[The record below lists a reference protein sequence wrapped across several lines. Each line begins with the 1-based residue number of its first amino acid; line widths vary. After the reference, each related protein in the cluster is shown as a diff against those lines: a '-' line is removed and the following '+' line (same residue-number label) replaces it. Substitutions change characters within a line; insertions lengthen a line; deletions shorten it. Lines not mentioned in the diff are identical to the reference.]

1 VTEREQLRNELE
13 STIAARRELG
23 AELEPQLVE
32 SFLDRI
38 EQRLDERR
46 SSGGVERSGGL
57 QNDQRTGIAIV
68 SILAAIPLVAIAGSA
83 AGIPAIALVCLA
95 LVLVNVVAARS

>member
-1 VTEREQLRNELE
+1 MTEREQLRSELE

-46 SSGGVERSGGL
+46 GRVERSGGL

-68 SILAAIPLVAIAGSA
+68 SILAAIPLVAIAGGA